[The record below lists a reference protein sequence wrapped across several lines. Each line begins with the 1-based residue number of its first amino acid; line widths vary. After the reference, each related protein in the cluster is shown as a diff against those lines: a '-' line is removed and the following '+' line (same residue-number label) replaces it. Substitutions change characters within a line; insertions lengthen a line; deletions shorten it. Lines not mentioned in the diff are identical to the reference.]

1 MKINP
6 PSEFKKTNPNKPNFC
21 IGSMV
26 HRLEL
31 QDWARKADTLIRRP

>member
-6 PSEFKKTNPNKPNFC
+6 IGSFKKTKPIKPNFC

-31 QDWARKADTLIRRP
+31 QDCARKADTEIRRP